1 MSHPLIVI
9 VGGIHPPGLTTN
21 LLLATAADPV
31 LGQLPLLALSSQS
44 PTTSLSARYLRHR
57 IDHYWNY
64 AQVDSTGAPD
74 LLIWAFSA
82 GCVGAVSLACHW
94 QRHRG
99 KVLALFAVDGWGV
112 PMPDAFPTYR
122 LSHDR
127 FTHTTS
133 HCAGGGTA
141 AFWAEPSVT
150 HLEFWQHLPAIG
162 GWQTFLNRGRQ
173 GQTQWLTAGEFLL
186 QWSRGH
192 LMEG

>member
-1 MSHPLIVI
+1 MGQPLIVI

-21 LLLATAADPV
+21 LLLARAADPV
-31 LGQLPLLALSSQS
+31 LGQMSLLTLSSQS
-44 PTTSLSARYLRHR
+44 PTTSLSARCLRHR
-57 IDHYWNY
+57 IDQYWNCT
-64 AQVDSTGAPD
+64 QVGSTAAPD

-112 PMPDAFPTYR
+112 PMPNAFPTYR

-133 HCAGGGTA
+133 HWAGGGTA
-141 AFWAEPSVT
+141 AFWAEPSVP
-150 HLEFWQHLPAIG
+150 HLEFWQNLPTIE
-162 GWQTFLNRGRQ
+162 GWQISLNPGRQ
-173 GQTQWLTAGEFLL
+173 GQNQRLTAGEFLF
-186 QWSRGH
+186 QWSCGH